1 MREIPLDEI
10 TIVGALDVE
19 RTATGLAPRRLPAWT
34 RPQLPD
40 DLTRV
45 MVAMTAGVRLA
56 FTTTATT
63 IELDAMVSM
72 FVRPGANER
81 PIAFELL
88 VDGEVVSRAETLD
101 GNRIAFDLTRNRFE
115 LIEGEPARLRFDDL
129 PAGPEALR
137 AVAAAQR
144 DGRAAVVPHR
154 RRRRCSGSPDPVHAA
169 TDAGSITAARSAT
182 ARRRRRPTT
191 TWPAIVALARRR
203 RPPRPRASVGAA
215 TSTSTSPAPSATSPP
230 TSSA

>member
-19 RTATGLAPRRLPAWT
+19 RTATGLAPRRLPEWT

-81 PIAFELL
+81 PIVFELL

-115 LIEGEPARLRFDDL
+115 LIEGEPARLRFDGL
-129 PAGPEALR
+129 PAGPKHCELWLPHNAVVELRALR
-137 AVAAAQR
+137 VDDDATLE
-144 DGRAAVVPHR
+144 P
-154 RRRRCSGSPDPVHAA
+154 PDA
-169 TDAGSITAARSAT
+169 TAGPGHAGSTTAARSAT
-182 ARRRRRPTT
+182 ARRRRRP
-191 TWPAIVALARRR
+191 
-203 RPPRPRASVGAA
+203 PPPGPRSWRCAPTSISSTSASAGAA